1 MEDSDEEKKEDIAI
15 VDNNPAAKQDVEP
28 FPMGTFI
35 SIVISLFSFF
45 FAVNVIYPIVPFMI
59 RDFFDIDEESSGS
72 VGYYAGYLDSAFFV
86 GTITSS
92 IIWSRLSDIY
102 GRRPMILIGLFG
114 TSICALLFGL
124 SFNYYF
130 AIFIRFIWGV
140 FDGNIGIIKTILG
153 EIARKTNQARLYSI
167 MGVCGGVGRLFGNL
181 IGGWL
186 TNETVGLSTRFTYL
200 LPCLISSLI
209 SFITFIIVYCKLEE
223 TNYNKKKQFFGN
235 KLKGK
240 VVDFGHEDKN
250 PQIPKQMGNK
260 IKNAMVQ
267 VTALKWN
274 KNKGGKYDKLD
285 LSDDEDQDGAYTGQR
300 LLIDN
305 VDDSSDDNDDDNK
318 SDDDLEPEQKP
329 KKRVKK
335 RGKFEGFRPTFY
347 DQYAVVPE
355 SKPSVM
361 EVFKKHNIWVSTI
374 FYGFLAFLSAGYQ
387 SVFVVW
393 VQSDVNEFGLDWKE
407 SSIGTVS
414 AIVGPIYVTFQLC
427 CFVKYVKWKGYTKA
441 AKINLSIYLVFILF
455 LPHLGY
461 NILRFQDEL
470 IQTVVICIYVSI
482 AFSVR
487 IMCFALSTVFIN
499 SAAAPKER
507 ATANGIGQTISS
519 LNKILAPIMLT
530 NIYSWSITF
539 DVWPFNYCLPF
550 YIQAFVALIA
560 VFWIHM
566 MPSRDFEK
574 LCKQFKSKKKRKKP
588 SQNRPKS
595 MSDSDSS
602 IR

>member
-1 MEDSDEEKKEDIAI
+1 MESDEEEEKKEAQ
-15 VDNNPAAKQDVEP
+15 AKPDVEP

-59 RDFFDIDEESSGS
+59 RDFFDISDSNSGK

-114 TSICALLFGL
+114 TCICSLLFGL

-130 AIFIRFIWGV
+130 ALFIRFLWGI

-153 EIARKTNQARLYSI
+153 EIATKTNQARLYSI
-167 MGVCGGVGRLFGNL
+167 MGVLGGLGRLAGNL
-181 IGGWL
+181 VGGWC
-186 TNETVGLSTRFTYL
+186 NNDNIPFSNKFKYL
-200 LPCLISSLI
+200 LPCLIASI
-209 SFITFIIVYCKLEE
+209 VSFITMIVVYFKLEE

-240 VVDFGHEDKN
+240 VVDFGHQDMNNNKMN
-250 PQIPKQMGNK
+250 VDK

-267 VTALKWN
+267 VTALNWK
-274 KNKGGKYDKLD
+274 KKGGKYNKIGNDEFD
-285 LSDDEDQDGAYTGQR
+285 DDEDDINDGGGTR
-300 LLIDN
+300 LIVN
-305 VDDSSDDNDDDNK
+305 VNDSSDDDDNSDSEEKAYFGNLADNDDDDK
-318 SDDDLEPEQKP
+318 KP
-329 KKRVKK
+329 KKRKK
-335 RGKFEGFRPTFY
+335 KKSKKEGLRPTFY
-347 DQYAVVPE
+347 DQFAVIE
-355 SKPSVM
+355 DNKPSVCT
-361 EVFKKHNIWVSTI
+361 VFKKHNIWVTTI

-393 VQSDVNEFGLDWKE
+393 VQSDLNEYGLNWQK

-414 AIVGPIYVTFQLC
+414 AIVGPIYVIFQLVF
-427 CFVKYVKWKGYTKA
+427 FVKYVKWKGYTKA

-455 LPHLGY
+455 LPTLGY
-461 NILRFQDEL
+461 NLLAKNGGTEIVQM
-470 IQTVVICIYVSI
+470 VVICIYVSI

-499 SAAAPKER
+499 SAALPKER

-530 NIYSWSITF
+530 NIFSWSISF
-539 DVWPFNYCLPF
+539 DVWPFNFCLSF

-566 MPSRDFEK
+566 LPSRDFEK
-574 LCKQFKSKKKRKKP
+574 LCQQFKNKKKKKV
-588 SQNRPKS
+588 QAN
-595 MSDSDSS
+595 SDSDS